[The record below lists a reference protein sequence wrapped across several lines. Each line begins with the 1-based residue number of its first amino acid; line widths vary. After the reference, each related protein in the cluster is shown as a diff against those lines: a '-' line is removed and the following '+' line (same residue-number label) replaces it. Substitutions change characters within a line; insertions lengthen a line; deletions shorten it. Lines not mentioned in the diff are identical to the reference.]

1 MKKYIFVLVLSLL
14 FISCTSLTYN
24 YNQNEFVDEYRKA
37 ERYFDRVVS
46 ESIKK
51 SDLKKLEKRFVYLKK
66 QLHKNNENYERI
78 DEKTVKVYDNKINEY
93 IMFIND
99 LKD

>member
-1 MKKYIFVLVLSLL
+1 MKNYIFVLVLSLL
-14 FISCTSLTYN
+14 FISCTSL
-24 YNQNEFVDEYRKA
+24 NQSEFVNEYRKS
-37 ERYFDRVVS
+37 ERYFDRVIG
-46 ESIKK
+46 ESIRK

-78 DEKTVKVYDNKINEY
+78 DENTVKVYDNKIDEY

>member
-1 MKKYIFVLVLSLL
+1 MKNYIFILVLSLL

-24 YNQNEFVDEYRKA
+24 YSQSEFVNEYRKS
-37 ERYFDRVVS
+37 ERYFDRVVG
-46 ESIKK
+46 ESIRK

-78 DEKTVKVYDNKINEY
+78 DENTVKVYDNKINEY